1 MVRFKKQ
8 LRRCRRAVSDIIGN
22 LLILAITVTLFS
34 SIMFYVA
41 TIPSPEEQTY
51 AEITYDLGEVVSSSR
66 WIYLTHKGG
75 QELINGSTNIYI
87 FKYGSELISLKLA
100 DGALS
105 GQDREKWSPGEVW
118 QYELSGVNND
128 TPLSIMI
135 IDTSQNTKVWEAEM
149 VGGQVTGDYAPVI
162 TTRGTLPTIIIDGST
177 FIFYASVSDF
187 NDDLN
192 TSSVYVD
199 ASSLGIAPSL
209 IQLTDSD
216 GDGVF
221 ISAPMMG
228 DKDFDNKEVMVK
240 ATDLTNKAASTRFT
254 LIAQQDMTGGGGSNE
269 TNIGP
274 FTGFEGYLVNGT
286 YPPDASGGQSGDT
299 LGTTFYYIRRASDKN
314 ITRDFEPGEKF
325 YIEVYSN
332 KLTNLALENSFS
344 MFNPTTGNLVAPQTK
359 LVNAFQ
365 YGGIYAT
372 FHRYYINVTAPTQ
385 TLFFPLQISLRD
397 NAGAVANI
405 ADTISVSGATYP
417 IIKTYRLNETNKL
430 ELCNSFNHTDKVYLK
445 IFTKDVDSNITTV
458 VLNDIQ
464 INGYS
469 GKYIIKQTLPT
480 PITWTSGVE
489 PNPSLSVRSP
499 LSQLYKTVKTGDSP
513 ARQLDNTVLNSVYTV
528 RINLLEPNNDWW
540 LPGRNSYTLLIPVL
554 TDSGNSG
561 TGETYYNMN
570 YQFNVTAPRSTTDLV
585 ASVGAGSFTW
595 SASGAAWEDN
605 KLVWYKNGERFD
617 QWDATYIDEDTYN
630 GPTGMVLADIDND
643 GYQDLVVGY
652 QDSTVSLAWYRNQNI
667 EGSAWST
674 LPYIICNAFDA
685 YPNQQADMTQHW
697 MVGNDWYGNDNTNL
711 VNEDV
716 TIWSDDR
723 DSFVSRY
730 GSQYFISV
738 NEIVGSVGAGDFDG
752 DGDLD
757 IVASFMHTV
766 VWTTATSPSSA
777 NAGNSWGMFFNRG
790 IYVFWNDGGW
800 TRTQLSGTNL
810 YTNNN
815 DNPAALDLAVDDL
828 NQDGVDDIVAVYE
841 TGDTRVW
848 VNQWKQII
856 GTSTNPK
863 VDAFK
868 TYVSLTS
875 VGGNTPWSHKQM
887 SPCVTTADVD
897 LNGYPDIIRTS
908 TTAGVFQT
916 VTVFRTTSTTSSVDI
931 MNPDKQNYTGAEP
944 SALVTG
950 GLADLA
956 SDNNVYQ
963 VLTEVYKNTSLMYSA
978 PDQKQTVSDA
988 DGTGEDITDLALD
1001 DGVTYDVDIGELMNV
1016 RDFPLNATYSGSP
1029 VTHAVLRVKYSTTP
1043 DYNGNGPLR
1052 YWDGT
1057 AYRATT
1063 IVPVPSATNVTATF
1077 DLLAAGVDTWSELQD
1092 LRVMLLNNGTIGV
1105 VQIDYAWL
1113 EVKFAES
1120 RWMEWQYEVPNEKT
1134 QISHLLNISAY
1145 TTGETFNVL
1154 YSLDNNIWYDA
1165 FSFSE
1170 TTETFKE
1177 LNLPHTTNSKY
1188 YLKIVAADVS
1198 LTDANNDSLYVDLVS
1213 IRHSRP
1219 TVQWEDSEKST
1230 VSFPMQSGSEFI
1242 TALAVGDVTS
1252 SSNKPDSYPD
1262 IIIGTS
1268 YVGSGSSE
1276 RTLMVSSSLSG
1287 GSFAAPVHITT
1298 SGLSAAVGSNNLIYN
1313 VQTIALGDFN
1323 GDGYTDIALIIGFAP
1338 GRSGGTAPSIW
1349 LYRNDPTVGQWGEQ
1363 VLNALASGE
1372 SAINVQAGNVDLT
1385 ILYPL
1390 LGILGLVAV
1399 EGWISRT
1406 DRKRR

>member
-75 QELINGSTNIYI
+75 QDLINGSTNIYI
-87 FKYGSELISLKLA
+87 FKYGSELISLKLD
-100 DGALS
+100 DGTLS
-105 GQDREKWSPGEVW
+105 GQDQEKWSPGEVW

-135 IDTSQNTKVWEAEM
+135 IDTAHNTKIWEAEM

-187 NDDLN
+187 NDDLD

-199 ASSLGIAPSL
+199 ASSLGIAPAL

-221 ISAPMMG
+221 ISAPIMG

-240 ATDLTNKAASTRFT
+240 AMDLTSKAASTRFT

-274 FTGFEGYLVNGT
+274 FTGFEAYLVNGT

-299 LGTTFYYIRRASDKN
+299 LGTTFYYIRRSSDKS
-314 ITRDFEPGEKF
+314 ITRLFEPGEKF

-332 KLTNLALENSFS
+332 RLTNLALENSFS
-344 MFNPTTGNLVAPQTK
+344 MFNPTTGNLVTPQTK

-397 NAGAVANI
+397 NAGTVANI
-405 ADTISVSGATYP
+405 DDTISVSGATYP

-430 ELCNSFNHTDKVYLK
+430 ELCNSFNHTDKMYVK
-445 IFTKDVDSNITTV
+445 IFTKDVDSTITSV

-469 GKYIIKQTLPT
+469 GKYIVKQTLPT
-480 PITWTSGVE
+480 PTTWTSGAE
-489 PNPSLSVRSP
+489 PTLAVRSP
-499 LSQLYKTVKTGDSP
+499 LSQLYKTDKTGDSP
-513 ARQLDNTVLNSVYTV
+513 ARVYDNNVLTSVYTV

-561 TGETYYNMN
+561 TGETYFNMN
-570 YQFNVTAPRSTTDLV
+570 FQFNVTAPRSTTDLV
-585 ASVGAGSFTW
+585 ASVGAGAFTW
-595 SASGAAWEDN
+595 SASGATWEDN

-652 QDSTVSLAWYRNQNI
+652 QDSTVSLAWYRNMNI

-685 YPNQQADMTQHW
+685 YPGTQADEDTDL
-697 MVGNDWYGNDNTNL
+697 GLD
-711 VNEDV
+711 NEDSSV
-716 TIWSDDR
+716 WATQYSTDRFASD
-723 DSFVSRY
+723 SYV
-730 GSQYFISV
+730 SV
-738 NEIVGSVGAGDFDG
+738 NEIVGALGSGDFDG
-752 DGDLD
+752 DGDVDL
-757 IVASFMHTV
+757 VASFMHV
-766 VWTTATSPSSA
+766 VVYTSATGSGDA
-777 NAGNSWGMFFNRG
+777 DYTNSFGMFFNRG
-790 IYVFWNDGGW
+790 IYVFWNDGSW
-800 TRTQLSGTNL
+800 TRTQLTGTNT
-810 YTNNN
+810 YTNQNT
-815 DNPAALDLAVDDL
+815 NPAALDLAVGDL

-841 TGDTRVW
+841 TGATTVW
-848 VNQWKQII
+848 LNQWKQII
-856 GTSTNPK
+856 GSSTNPK
-863 VDAFK
+863 RDAFP
-868 TYVSLTS
+868 TTVSLTS
-875 VGGNTPWSHKQM
+875 VGGNNPWAHTQKA
-887 SPCVTTADVD
+887 PCVSIADVD

-908 TTAGVFQT
+908 TTAGVSQT
-916 VTVFRTTSTTSSVDI
+916 VTVFRTTSAAPSVDT
-931 MNPDKQNYTGAEP
+931 MNPDVQYYPGYPTGEN
-944 SALVTG
+944 SAYVTG
-950 GLADLA
+950 GIADLV
-956 SDNNVYQ
+956 SNNNVYQ
-963 VLTEVYKNTSLMYSA
+963 VLTEIYKNTSLMYST
-978 PDQKQTVSDA
+978 PDQKQTLVDA
-988 DGTGEDITDLALD
+988 DSTGEDITDLAVD
-1001 DGVTYDVDIGELMNV
+1001 DGVTYDIDIGELMNV

-1029 VTHAVLRVKYSTTP
+1029 VTQAVLRVKYSTTS

-1063 IVPVPSATNVTATF
+1063 IVPVASATNVNTTF
-1077 DLLAAGVDTWSELQD
+1077 DLLAAGIDTWSELQN
-1092 LRVMLLNNGTIGV
+1092 LRVMLQNNGTTGTI
-1105 VQIDYAWL
+1105 QIDYVWL

-1120 RWMEWQYEVPNEKT
+1120 RWMEWVYEVPNVPT

-1154 YSLDNNIWYDA
+1154 YSTDNNIWYDA

-1170 TTETFKE
+1170 TTETSKE

-1188 YLKIVAADVS
+1188 YLKIVAADIS
-1198 LTDANNDSLYVDLVS
+1198 MTDANNDSLYVDLVS
-1213 IRHSRP
+1213 IKHSRP
-1219 TVQWEDSEKST
+1219 TVQWLDGERRTATFTMYDAN
-1230 VSFPMQSGSEFI
+1230 EFI

-1252 SSNKPDSYPD
+1252 STKMPDLYPD
-1262 IIIGTS
+1262 IIVGTS
-1268 YVGSGSSE
+1268 YVGSGSTV
-1276 RTLMVSSSLSG
+1276 RTLMLSYSVVG
-1287 GSFAAPVHITT
+1287 NSFAAPEAIVT
-1298 SGLSAAVGSNNLIYN
+1298 SGLSAAVGTSNAIYN
-1313 VQTIALGDFN
+1313 VQTLALGDYN

-1349 LYRNDPTVGQWGEQ
+1349 MYRNDPTVGQWSEQ
-1363 VLNALASGE
+1363 VLNALAAGE